1 MLFKTVIPLHKVA
14 GFVKKKTK
22 KRNKRK
28 RDKEKVSV
36 TVQRHDRAGIKMQA
50 HSAFQRKPPV
60 QLDLLSLLP
69 AR

>member
-1 MLFKTVIPLHKVA
+1 MSLWYLKLPLHKVA
-14 GFVKKKTK
+14 GYVKKKE
-22 KRNKRK
+22 RSKRK

>member
-1 MLFKTVIPLHKVA
+1 MLFKTIIPLHKVA
-14 GFVKKKTK
+14 GYVKKKRR
-22 KRNKRK
+22 RNKRK

-36 TVQRHDRAGIKMQA
+36 TAQRHDRAGIKMQA